1 MRITGFRLPERP
13 RKRDWPLISG
23 GAVTVVFVSLS
34 PVFVRPHEAVE
45 GHFRHIGAKAGIYS
59 TASQWNPIAGPLAV
73 RRRLWHTPDSGHARP
88 SAPGPYDM
96 NAAIMQSQRHERGSH
111 VV

>member
-23 GAVTVVFVSLS
+23 GAVTVVFVSLG
-34 PVFVRPHEAVE
+34 PVFVRPHEAAE

-59 TASQWNPIAGPLAV
+59 TASQWNPIAGPWQSAAGYGT
-73 RRRLWHTPDSGHARP
+73 RRTPATP
-88 SAPGPYDM
+88 APPPPG
-96 NAAIMQSQRHERGSH
+96 RTT
-111 VV
+111 